1 MSYHDESEN
10 DNVSRD
16 MFSESD
22 DDLTEAELQ
31 RRENLNERDAEIN
44 NLNRNTGN
52 IQTVIQNIIYI
63 FSHNIFTPTLLYYS
77 HIYLMSTSYKS
88 CV

>member
-52 IQTVIQNIIYI
+52 I
-63 FSHNIFTPTLLYYS
+63 
-77 HIYLMSTSYKS
+77 
-88 CV
+88 

>member
-1 MSYHDESEN
+1 
-10 DNVSRD
+10 

-52 IQTVIQNIIYI
+52 I
-63 FSHNIFTPTLLYYS
+63 
-77 HIYLMSTSYKS
+77 
-88 CV
+88 